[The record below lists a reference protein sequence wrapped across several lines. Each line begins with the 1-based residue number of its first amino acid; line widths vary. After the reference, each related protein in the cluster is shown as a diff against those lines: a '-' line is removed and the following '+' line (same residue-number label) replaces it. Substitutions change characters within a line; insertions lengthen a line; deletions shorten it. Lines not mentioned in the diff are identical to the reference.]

1 MGDAKCIIFENC
13 LFYKVLK
20 IGKISKKTVN
30 WSKVRVFS

>member
-1 MGDAKCIIFENC
+1 MYYFENNC

-20 IGKISKKTVN
+20 IGKISKKRVN